1 MPETETAGYH
11 IVRSFLPA
19 QTRVILKPSLWQD
32 KWRVDGPLS
41 FCHNRLRSDTRENRK
56 NWSKKSIGKSQKKII
71 EEKDNFCFKK
81 FVWLSGRFYMCS
93 CYSLGLPCI
102 FIIGDGRTLTM
113 GGGKAGRYVG
123 LLFLWLTGEVVRSDI
138 CPVVCVKCQMS
149 CGNSTGSLW
158 HFTISK
164 QIRTK
169 YKILTFFT
177 EVTHFSSDV
186 L

>member
-81 FVWLSGRFYMCS
+81 FVWLSGRFYLRS

-113 GGGKAGRYVG
+113 GGGKAGRREICW
-123 LLFLWLTGEVVRSDI
+123 FIISLTDRRS
-138 CPVVCVKCQMS
+138 CQVWYLSS
-149 CGNSTGSLW
+149 CLC
-158 HFTISK
+158 
-164 QIRTK
+164 Q
-169 YKILTFFT
+169 
-177 EVTHFSSDV
+177 VSDV
-186 L
+186 LWKLYRLTVTFHYF

>member
-113 GGGKAGRYVG
+113 GGGKAGLLVYYFSDWQEKLSG
-123 LLFLWLTGEVVRSDI
+123 LISVQLSVSSVRCPVETLQAHCDISLFLN
-138 CPVVCVKCQMS
+138 K
-149 CGNSTGSLW
+149 
-158 HFTISK
+158 
-164 QIRTK
+164 
-169 YKILTFFT
+169 
-177 EVTHFSSDV
+177 
-186 L
+186 